1 MLMVNSSYNVIGTNL
16 LEAPGHEKLDFILKN
31 GYYSKD
37 LTDGLAQMGYMAKGF
52 QYKTPTI
59 LNPPNYMNCPI
70 MVLSMHADNGIFL
83 GFITIYFIESQPTAT
98 QFELFSHFAKQRR
111 KCFHSNTP

>member
-1 MLMVNSSYNVIGTNL
+1 MVNSSYNVIGTNL
-16 LEAPGHEKLDFILKN
+16 LRSPHPREAGLYPEN
-31 GYYSKD
+31 GYYSKE

-83 GFITIYFIESQPTAT
+83 GFITIYFIDSQPTAT
-98 QFELFSHFAKQRR
+98 QFELFRPFCQADPVLLSEKQ
-111 KCFHSNTP
+111 